1 MLRERTLVAAARMTI
16 YDNELLTRVGPM
28 VHVVTTLVPE
38 VCSRSTKGDE
48 INRACGLK
56 SEIRKE
62 KKELWHPGY
71 GATEYELKLEAV
83 IRIHAVWVKVNKGAR
98 IILFITLSR
107 SASIVY
113 ITHMKY
119 SV

>member
-1 MLRERTLVAAARMTI
+1 M
-16 YDNELLTRVGPM
+16 
-28 VHVVTTLVPE
+28 
-38 VCSRSTKGDE
+38 
-48 INRACGLK
+48 K

-62 KKELWHPGY
+62 KKLWHPWPGY

-83 IRIHAVWVKVNKGAR
+83 ICRHAICVKVNKGAR

-113 ITHMKY
+113 ITQHY
-119 SV
+119 EIN

>member
-1 MLRERTLVAAARMTI
+1 M
-16 YDNELLTRVGPM
+16 
-28 VHVVTTLVPE
+28 
-38 VCSRSTKGDE
+38 
-48 INRACGLK
+48 K
-56 SEIRKE
+56 SEIEKE
-62 KKELWHPGY
+62 KKLWHPGY

-83 IRIHAVWVKVNKGAR
+83 ICIHAICVKVNKGAR

-119 SV
+119 